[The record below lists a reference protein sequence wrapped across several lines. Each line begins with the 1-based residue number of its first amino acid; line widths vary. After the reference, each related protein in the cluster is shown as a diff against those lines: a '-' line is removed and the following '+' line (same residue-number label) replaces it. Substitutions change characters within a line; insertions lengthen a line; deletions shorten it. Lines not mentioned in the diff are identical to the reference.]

1 MTIDLEITVS
11 YIIKGD
17 ETMDINKKL
26 ELLRNEREL
35 VRIYMWGLKEDKDI
49 DKFISSIE
57 LMFKN
62 TDDMIYPE
70 TLSDT
75 IGGYNE

>member
-1 MTIDLEITVS
+1 MNT
-11 YIIKGD
+11 
-17 ETMDINKKL
+17 NKKL

-35 VRIYMWGLKEDKDI
+35 VRIYMWSLKEDRDI
-49 DKFISSIE
+49 DKFVSSIE

-70 TLSDT
+70 TLADT

>member
-1 MTIDLEITVS
+1 
-11 YIIKGD
+11 
-17 ETMDINKKL
+17 MDTNKKL

-35 VRIYMWGLKEDKDI
+35 VRIYMWSLKENRDI
-49 DKFISSIE
+49 DKFISTVE

-70 TLSDT
+70 TLADT

>member
-1 MTIDLEITVS
+1 
-11 YIIKGD
+11 
-17 ETMDINKKL
+17 MDVNKKL

-35 VRIYMWGLKEDKDI
+35 VRIYMWSLERNRDI
-49 DKFISSIE
+49 DKFISNIE

-70 TLSDT
+70 TLADT
-75 IGGYNE
+75 IGGF

>member
-1 MTIDLEITVS
+1 
-11 YIIKGD
+11 
-17 ETMDINKKL
+17 MDINRKL

-35 VRIYMWGLKEDKDI
+35 VRIYMWSLKEDRDI
-49 DKFISSIE
+49 DKFVSSIE

-70 TLSDT
+70 TLADT

>member
-1 MTIDLEITVS
+1 
-11 YIIKGD
+11 
-17 ETMDINKKL
+17 MDINKKF
-26 ELLRNEREL
+26 EVLRNEREL
-35 VRIYMWGLKEDKDI
+35 VKIYLWDLKENKDI
-49 DKFISSIE
+49 DKFVDTIE

-70 TLSDT
+70 TLADT

>member
-1 MTIDLEITVS
+1 
-11 YIIKGD
+11 
-17 ETMDINKKL
+17 MDTNRKL

-35 VRIYMWGLKEDKDI
+35 VRIYIWKLKEDRDI
-49 DKFISSIE
+49 DKFVSSIE

-70 TLSDT
+70 TLADT
-75 IGGYNE
+75 IGGYND

>member
-1 MTIDLEITVS
+1 
-11 YIIKGD
+11 
-17 ETMDINKKL
+17 MDTNKKL

-35 VRIYMWGLKEDKDI
+35 VRIYMWSLKEDRDI
-49 DKFISSIE
+49 DKFVSSIE

-70 TLSDT
+70 TLADT